1 MNTQSEQLKKIISA
15 QKSEI
20 YKLKNILDNLPGSI
34 YWKDKDGVYQG
45 RNNTS
50 AESMRKFGFP
60 WQWNEI
66 IGKTDHD
73 LFNKVM
79 ADRFRKNDLEV
90 MESGQEFVKEE
101 TATLPSGEQ
110 VVQLSTKRPLWDEE
124 GHVIGLVGNTVDIT
138 YLKQIEN
145 ELRIA
150 KEKSEASNKAKIEF
164 LENMRHDIRTPLI
177 GIMEFANII
186 KQEVTDPTVKEHAD
200 NLIAS
205 SHALLNLLNAV
216 LESIKVSSGEI
227 PILKKKFDLKKKLDE
242 IIQLNQAKAGQKNLN
257 LLFEYDPDIPTYLIG
272 DSTRVQ
278 RIILELVTNALNFT
292 NKGHVKLS
300 THLAKQTEQNI
311 IVKIIVEDTGIG
323 IPKEQQQEV
332 YVQFKR
338 LIPSYKGI
346 YKGFGLGLSI
356 AKQLIEDVQGE
367 LYVESEV
374 NRGTKFTFIVLLKKT
389 LLDEELGSEELAPLL
404 NSHKLIQTLGINS
417 FQRTMSKT
425 KTTSVFKSRVLL
437 VEDNTIAAQVVSHMI
452 STLGCNKVDVADTG
466 KMAIQL
472 AKNNVYDLI
481 FMDIGLP
488 DIDGYETTKQI
499 RLNELNKN
507 HVPIIA
513 LTAHLDEDNKQ
524 FVIESGM
531 NAMLSKPL
539 LRDKAKDILN
549 SFIPSRKDELES
561 EMA

>member
-1 MNTQSEQLKKIISA
+1 MNDLHPLNYSSRDMPDKLGNDKPTQSE
-15 QKSEI
+15 
-20 YKLKNILDNLPGSI
+20 
-34 YWKDKDGVYQG
+34 
-45 RNNTS
+45 
-50 AESMRKFGFP
+50 
-60 WQWNEI
+60 
-66 IGKTDHD
+66 
-73 LFNKVM
+73 
-79 ADRFRKNDLEV
+79 
-90 MESGQEFVKEE
+90 
-101 TATLPSGEQ
+101 
-110 VVQLSTKRPLWDEE
+110 
-124 GHVIGLVGNTVDIT
+124 
-138 YLKQIEN
+138 IEA
-145 ELRIA
+145 ELRSA
-150 KEKSEASNKAKIEF
+150 KEKAEASSKAKTEF
-164 LENMRHDIRTPLI
+164 LNNMRHDIRTPLM
-177 GIMEFANII
+177 GIMGFANII
-186 KQEVTDPTVKEHAD
+186 KQEVTDPKIKKYVD

-205 SHALLNLLNAV
+205 SSILFDLLNAI

-227 PILKKKFDLKKKLDE
+227 PILKKKFDLKKKLNQ
-242 IIQLNQAKAGQKNLN
+242 IIQLNQAKASQKDLN
-257 LLFEYDPDIPTYLIG
+257 LLFEYDPDIPAYLIG
-272 DSTRVQ
+272 DSTRIQ

-300 THLAKQTEQNI
+300 AQLAKQNKKNI

-323 IPKEQQQEV
+323 IPKEQQQEI

-338 LIPSYKGI
+338 LTPSYEGI

-374 NRGTKFTFIVLLKKT
+374 NHGTKFTFIVSLRKALLEED
-389 LLDEELGSEELAPLL
+389 LGIEELVPFL
-404 NSHKLIQTLGINS
+404 NKNKFIQAVEKNS
-417 FQRTMSKT
+417 FQT
-425 KTTSVFKSRVLL
+425 KMNETTPMLKRRILL

-513 LTAHLDEDNKQ
+513 LTAHVEENNKE
-524 FVIESGM
+524 FLIDSGID
-531 NAMLSKPL
+531 AMLCKPL
-539 LRDKAKDILN
+539 LKDKAKDILN
-549 SFIPSRKDELES
+549 FFIPSRKDELGFK
-561 EMA
+561 MG